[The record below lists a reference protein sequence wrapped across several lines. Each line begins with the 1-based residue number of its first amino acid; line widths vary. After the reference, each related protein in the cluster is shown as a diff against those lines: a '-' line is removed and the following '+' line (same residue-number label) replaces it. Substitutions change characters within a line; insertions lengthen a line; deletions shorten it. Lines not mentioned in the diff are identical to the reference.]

1 MHGIA
6 LFSQAP
12 SNAAGSCSAHAV
24 QIVPL
29 QRNQDRHKSSHPAYI
44 LQISGGVWLCIW
56 VTNDFFPL
64 ALKQRWL
71 ELVL

>member
-12 SNAAGSCSAHAV
+12 SSAAGSCSAHAV

-29 QRNQDRHKSSHPAYI
+29 QCNQDRHKSSHPVNWW
-44 LQISGGVWLCIW
+44 GC
-56 VTNDFFPL
+56 
-64 ALKQRWL
+64 
-71 ELVL
+71 LVVYLGDK